1 MEEQENFV
9 EIHLLGGNGHKQL
22 INDLKNSAFKDNKAF
37 WIDKYS
43 IMKNIYVGEKKVIL
57 KLSTANYS
65 EEKWE
70 KNSIFAIIFIGD
82 TTSLDEIK
90 KIYNNQKY
98 CSNAVKY
105 IRVYN
110 NEDNIDEQT
119 EKKFNEFSKKINAQ
133 FEIDD
138 KLISD
143 KFLIEIIKEVLIRKE
158 IENENDEKENSCCI
172 IY

>member
-9 EIHLLGGNGHKQL
+9 EIHLLGEKQHKQL
-22 INDLKNSAFKDNKAF
+22 INDLKRSSFKDNKAF
-37 WIDKYS
+37 WIDAYS
-43 IMKNIYVGEKKVIL
+43 IMKNIDVEEKKVIL

-90 KIYNNQKY
+90 KIYNNNQKY
-98 CSNAVKY
+98 CSNAIKY

-110 NEDNIDEQT
+110 KEDFIDE
-119 EKKFNEFSKKINAQ
+119 ENLKKFEAFSKKINAQ

-143 KFLIEIIKEVLIRKE
+143 KFLIDIIKDVLIRKE
-158 IENENDEKENSCCI
+158 IENEEKEKSCCI
-172 IY
+172 IS